1 MLYTLLQF
9 LVWGLLL
16 ALVGGVVGWG
26 LRSLKARR
34 DAAPSS
40 APPDES
46 DGSPG
51 EPGEPDEP
59 DSGVAGSAS
68 PSDVE

>member
-16 ALVGGVVGWG
+16 AFVGGVVGWG

-34 DAAPSS
+34 DGAQTPPPVENDAPG
-40 APPDES
+40 D
-46 DGSPG
+46 
-51 EPGEPDEP
+51 DEP
-59 DSGVAGSAS
+59 DDAT
-68 PSDVE
+68 SDD